1 MKKSKNAINPVSV
14 PKPEINNEL
23 NFDEVDLDLDDFNDF
38 SFEDVSSTEVETLV
52 SFAELDEDKDVS
64 SFDFESEVYNGKIFK
79 GADCGA
85 AKHYYQ
91 DCDEVLIHMQDVR
104 VDIREL
110 ISSIKGY
117 KASRVKHVLGTLCH
131 EDDKNFSSNDSDF
144 FLPKFVVDVLNEY
157 GYQDEIKGLCIKA
170 PNYFIDNRSCV
181 FEKRIA
187 LIKEVYDFEY
197 SCTFRISLHNLF
209 SLANPHNV
217 FYKSGL
223 NFVQYL
229 HNLCQGQGDWGKF
242 RSLGDIRLSE
252 FSIIPSKRYNEINK
266 TLFSEL
272 SIYGA
277 RKRAGF
283 NI

>member
-1 MKKSKNAINPVSV
+1 MKKSKTAMNPVPV
-14 PKPEINNEL
+14 PESEMKNEL
-23 NFDEVDLDLDDFNDF
+23 NLDDVDLDLDDFNDF
-38 SFEDVSSTEVETLV
+38 SFEDASSVEFEALV
-52 SFAELDEDKDVS
+52 SFAELDEDKYVS
-64 SFDFESEVYNGKIFK
+64 SCDFESEVSDGQIFNE
-79 GADCGA
+79 ADYGA

-91 DCDEVLIHMQDVR
+91 DCDEVLIHMQDMR
-104 VDIREL
+104 EDIREL

-117 KASRVKHVLGTLCH
+117 KVSRVRHVLGTLCQ

-157 GYQDEIKGLCIKA
+157 GYQDEVKELCIKA

-181 FEKRIA
+181 FEKRIT

-209 SLANPHNV
+209 LLANPHSV
-217 FYKSGL
+217 LYKSGL

-229 HNLCQGQGDWGKF
+229 HNLCQGKGGWDKF

-283 NI
+283 NR

>member
-1 MKKSKNAINPVSV
+1 MKKSKTAINPV
-14 PKPEINNEL
+14 PLPESEIKNEL
-23 NFDEVDLDLDDFNDF
+23 NLDDLDLDLDDFNDF
-38 SFEDVSSTEVETLV
+38 SFEDVSSADVETLV
-52 SFAELDEDKDVS
+52 SFAELDEDKDVP
-64 SFDFESEVYNGKIFK
+64 SFDFESEVSDGQIFNA
-79 GADCGA
+79 ADYGA

-91 DCDEVLIHMQDVR
+91 DCDEVLIHMQDMR
-104 VDIREL
+104 EDIREL

-117 KASRVKHVLGTLCH
+117 KASRVRHVLGTLCQ

-157 GYQDEIKGLCIKA
+157 GYQDEVKELCIKA

-181 FEKRIA
+181 FEKRIT

-209 SLANPHNV
+209 LLANPHSV
-217 FYKSGL
+217 LYKSGL

-229 HNLCQGQGDWGKF
+229 HNLCQGKGGWDKF

-283 NI
+283 NR